1 VPVIAAARLR
11 KRSTNSVKGAHRLV
25 ADALVTAKAGRRDR
39 GAGAAGALSFLPSRR
54 DRAATRHRSCFSI
67 TARQDR
73 AVRKAIGTI
82 EESAWTPIK
91 HTNAIFD
98 EDQQRWNSDAE
109 VAEIEYTA
117 FRSRAKA
124 KHVTARLIVR
134 RVPDRQMRQRAVLQV
149 RDDLLDDRL
158 PTMSRLRVP
167 ASAPGCL

>member
-1 VPVIAAARLR
+1 VRVLRAHSAFYGHDVIA
-11 KRSTNSVKGAHRLV
+11 
-25 ADALVTAKAGRRDR
+25 
-39 GAGAAGALSFLPSRR
+39 
-54 DRAATRHRSCFSI
+54 AATRHRSCFSI

-158 PTMSRLRVP
+158 PTMSRLRMP
-167 ASAPGCL
+167 ASAAGCL